1 MKKAY
6 LIHGTSTRDD
16 DWFPWLEKAARPAI
30 ELDRLWLPDPFA
42 PQQVA
47 WDQAVDDQIK
57 AEDGI
62 TLVAHSLGCIT
73 AVRWLA
79 RHDVKNVGLLLVGA
93 FDQPLPNYAGLD
105 EFMQG
110 SVDYRQVRPKIS
122 RATVIA
128 AQNDPIAPY
137 QFGVAMA
144 NRLGAKLIVRPDG
157 GHFLTSD
164 GFTEFPLALTEL
176 KRVAGVD

>member
-16 DWFPWLEKAARPAI
+16 DWFPWLEKAAKPDI
-30 ELDRLWLPDPFA
+30 ELDRIWLPDPFS
-42 PQQVA
+42 PVQSA
-47 WDQAVDDQIK
+47 WNKSADDQIK
-57 AEDGI
+57 PEDGI

-93 FDQPLPNYAGLD
+93 FDQPLPSYPELD

-110 SVDYRQVRPKIS
+110 SVDYRQVRPKIG
-122 RATVIA
+122 RATVIVA
-128 AQNDPIAPY
+128 KNDPIAPY

-164 GFTEFPLALTEL
+164 GFEKFPLALDEL
-176 KRVAGVD
+176 KRIAGVD